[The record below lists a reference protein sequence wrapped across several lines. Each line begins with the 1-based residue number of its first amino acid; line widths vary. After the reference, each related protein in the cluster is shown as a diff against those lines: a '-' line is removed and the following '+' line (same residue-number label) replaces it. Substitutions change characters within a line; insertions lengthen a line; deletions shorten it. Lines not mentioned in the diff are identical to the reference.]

1 MSEKPMS
8 AAQMEA
14 ECERFNAAFPVG
26 STIKVHPGA
35 TTEQSVDV
43 QVVKPGAYVM
53 SGHTAVVQV
62 SGGHGCIALT
72 HVRGETSDG

>member
-8 AAQMEA
+8 AAHMEA
-14 ECERFNAAFPVG
+14 ECERFNAA
-26 STIKVHPGA
+26 SIKVYPGA

-62 SGGHGCIALT
+62 SGNHGCIALT
-72 HVRGETSDG
+72 HVRGEASNG